1 MSTFSKTNGVTIK
14 DSFDQFH
21 ITNPQVYNIF
31 ETKAF
36 DAINMGK
43 TKMSSKLI
51 LNVIRWEAF
60 IQTTDKNST
69 YKINDA
75 YTAHYAR
82 MFAENNPVHADV
94 FNYRNLRS

>member
-21 ITNPQVYNIF
+21 ITNPQVYSIF
-31 ETKAF
+31 EAKAF
-36 DAINMGK
+36 AAIKMGK

-60 IQTTDKNST
+60 IQTTDVNST

-75 YTAHYAR
+75 YTSHYAR
-82 MFAENNPVHADV
+82 LFAEENPAHADV
-94 FNYRNLRS
+94 FNYRALRS